1 MLKCFSR
8 VAGFSVAE
16 MTMVLTTVSILGAAA
31 APVVGDYVNDARMA
45 RAQQDTRVVAAA
57 VARMTDDVM
66 GQGARD
72 GGWAT
77 VDLLVGPGTTPEVA
91 SGAGQEWAVSVGARQ
106 AGLLEDHLM
115 LNGPGYATHART
127 QNNPIRG
134 WHGPYLDAGVGPD
147 PWGHRYAVNVKF
159 LKGGSFDTFVVS
171 AGPNGIIETPFQAD
185 GTVARGD
192 DIVVILSPGA

>member
-1 MLKCFSR
+1 MFKCLAR

-16 MTMVLTTVSILGAAA
+16 MTTVLTTLSILGAAA

-45 RAQQDTRVVAAA
+45 RAQQDTRAVAAA

-66 GQGARD
+66 GHGARD

-77 VDLLVGPGTTPEVA
+77 FDLLVGPGTAPEVA
-91 SGAGQEWAVSVGARQ
+91 GGAGQEWAADLGTGRAS
-106 AGLLEDHLM
+106 LLEGHLM
-115 LNGPGYATHART
+115 LNGPGYPTNTRT
-127 QNNPIRG
+127 QTNPIRG
-134 WHGPYLDAGVGPD
+134 WHGPYLESGVATD

-159 LKGGSFDTFVVS
+159 LKGGPFDTFVVS
-171 AGPNGIIETPFQAD
+171 AGPNGILETPFQAD